1 MEEYLHQIT
10 LWLATLAEIFAVII
24 IGIASVR
31 AFMNYVL
38 VLIKRRHES
47 HHNSTRLQ
55 LGRSL
60 ALGLEFLLGADIL
73 KTVVSPTWHDLGI
86 LAAIAFLR
94 TALNYFLDKELANH
108 EKMKERDQGTPQCH
122 TANPQALDKK

>member
-1 MEEYLHQIT
+1 MEEYLHPFT
-10 LWLATLAEIFAVII
+10 LWLASFAELFAAII

-31 AFMNYVL
+31 AFTNYVL
-38 VLIKRRHES
+38 VLVKRRHES
-47 HHNSTRLQ
+47 HHNSTRLE

-73 KTVVSPTWHDLGI
+73 KTVISPTWHDLGI

-108 EKMKERDQGTPQCH
+108 EKMKPGNQGSPQ
-122 TANPQALDKK
+122 